1 MNTVISFSCPAHLAL
16 RLSEQKIGSRKKS
29 EWITDAIRTKL
40 DDEGFIDIGKLDTLT
55 ILAHLSRRAD
65 VDDHLKEEIVRRLNP
80 VR

>member
-16 RLSEQKIGSRKKS
+16 RLSEENIPARTKS
-29 EWITDAIRTKL
+29 QWISDAIRTKL
-40 DDEGFIDIGKLDTLT
+40 DKDDFIDIGKLDTMY

-65 VDDHLKEEIVRRLNP
+65 VDEHLKEEIFRRLNP